1 MKKLIKVS
9 VRAFVEHL
17 LQRGDLSSVFDLS
30 SRTSGYNGMRAHQKI
45 QKSRPDS
52 YRSEI
57 PVFYRINNESVTL
70 DIQGRIDGVYRQNG
84 SVVIEEIKTTRRDLD
99 NFITDS
105 NPLHWAQ
112 VKIYAA
118 IYSFEND
125 IENIQTQLTYLQLET
140 GEIKTLSQDVTRDEL
155 NIFFLD
161 LASRYLDWIERI
173 ESWQNARNEAILN
186 SDFPYSSFRLGQQQM
201 VKDVSHTIQNQEQM
215 IIQAPT
221 GIGKTIATLYP
232 AIKSLAQGHVE
243 KIFYLTART
252 TGRVIAEKTLQELNA
267 KGLQIKFVTIT
278 AKEKICFN
286 PDKNCTS
293 EECSYASGYYDRLG
307 EARES
312 LFNQDEFTRET
323 ILEIAEFYEI
333 CPFEFSLD
341 LSLWVDC
348 VICDVNYAFDP
359 RVYLRRF
366 FLENPL
372 NCTFLI
378 DEAHNLVD
386 RSREMFSAQINKAS
400 FLELRRKLDDKRSKI
415 YTLLGEINKTFLER
429 KQALEEKNCSW
440 DRDRPEELLTLL
452 KRLVLSLE
460 RKVTANPQSPLNP
473 ILLDHYFEVNWFC
486 KVADMYDEHYVTYL
500 ERKERDLSVRMF
512 CVDPST
518 HLTTALERANS
529 AVLFSATITPMSYFA
544 QMLGCREDVQKR
556 ILPSPFP
563 QENLCL
569 VVSKSV
575 STLYR
580 HRTQTKMDL
589 AKTIGS
595 LVSAKKGNYLVFFPS
610 YAYMGMVS
618 PLYEQLFPHHHM
630 LVQTQGMS
638 EDERIQFLDH
648 FSFENNSTLVGFV
661 VMGGIFGEGIDL
673 MGDRLNGAV
682 VVGVGLPGLSLEREL
697 IRLHFE
703 EKQKPGFNYSYL
715 YPGMNRV
722 FQAAGRVIR
731 SEEDR
736 GAILLVDTRYSLPQ
750 YHSLFPSDWQ
760 VRFVQGEK
768 HIEHILDEFWTGGSG
783 PESE

>member
-1 MKKLIKVS
+1 MKKLIKIS

-17 LQRGDLSSVFDLS
+17 LRQGDLSSVFDLS
-30 SRTSGYNGMRAHQKI
+30 SRTSGYNGLRAHQKI

-52 YRSEI
+52 YLSEV
-57 PVFYRINNESVTL
+57 PVFYRIDNESLTL

-99 NFITDS
+99 NFIAEQ

-112 VKIYAA
+112 VKTYAA
-118 IYSFEND
+118 IYSLENNID
-125 IENIQTQLTYLQLET
+125 NIQAQLTYWQLET
-140 GEIKTLSQDVTRDEL
+140 GEIKTLSQDVSRDEL
-155 NIFFLD
+155 NLFFLD
-161 LASRYLDWIERI
+161 LASQYLDWMERI
-173 ESWQNARNEAILN
+173 ERWQSARNKAILN
-186 SDFPYSSFRLGQQQM
+186 AEFPFSSFRLGQLQM
-201 VKDVSHTIQNQEQM
+201 VEDVSCSIQNQEQM

-221 GIGKTIATLYP
+221 GTGKTIAALYP
-232 AIKSLAQGHVE
+232 AVKSLAQGHVD

-252 TGRVIAEKTLQELNA
+252 TGRVIAEKTLMELNT
-267 KGLQIKFVTIT
+267 KGLQIKYITLT
-278 AKEKICFN
+278 AKEKTCFN

-293 EECSYASGYYDRLG
+293 EECPYAKGYYDRLA

-312 LFNQDEFTRET
+312 LFHHDEFTRET
-323 ILEIAEFYEI
+323 VLEIAEFYEI

-359 RVYLRRF
+359 RVYLRRY
-366 FLENPL
+366 FLENSL

-386 RSREMFSAQINKAS
+386 RSREMFSASINKAN
-400 FLELRRKLDDKRSKI
+400 FLELRRKFDDKKSEI
-415 YTLLGEINKTFLER
+415 YTLIGEINKTLLEK
-429 KQALEEKNCSW
+429 KQELGSEVYAW
-440 DRDRPEELLTLL
+440 DKDRPEELLSLL
-452 KRLVLSLE
+452 KRLAMSLE
-460 RKVTANPQSPLNP
+460 RRVTANPQSPFNQF
-473 ILLDHYFEVNWFC
+473 LLEHYFEVNWFC
-486 KVADMYDEHYVTYL
+486 KVADMYDENYVTCL
-500 ERKERDLSVRMF
+500 EQKGRDLIVKLF
-512 CVDPST
+512 CVDPSA
-518 HLTTALERANS
+518 HMSTALERANS

-569 VVSKSV
+569 LVSKSV

-580 HRTQTKMDL
+580 HRTQTKTDL

-595 LVSAKKGNYLVFFPS
+595 LVSSKKGNYLVFFPS
-610 YAYMGMVS
+610 YIYMDMVF
-618 PLYEQLFPHHHM
+618 PLYEQLFPDHTM

-638 EDERIQFLDH
+638 EDERLLFLEH
-648 FSFENNSTLVGFV
+648 FSFENNNTLVGFV

-673 MGDRLNGAV
+673 MGDRLSGAV

-697 IRLHFE
+697 IRFHFE
-703 EKQKPGFNYSYL
+703 EKHMPGFNYSYL

-750 YHSLFPSDWQ
+750 YASLFPSDWQ
-760 VRFVQGEK
+760 VRFIRNEK
-768 HIEHILDEFWTGGSG
+768 QMGHILEKFWTG
-783 PESE
+783 ECEWDE

>member
-9 VRAFVEHL
+9 VRSFVEHL
-17 LQRGDLSSVFDLS
+17 LQQGDLSSVFDLS
-30 SRTSGYNGMRAHQKI
+30 SRTSSYNGLRAHQKI

-52 YRSEI
+52 YHSEV
-57 PVFYRINNESVTL
+57 PVFYRIDNESLTL

-99 NFITDS
+99 NFIAEQNS
-105 NPLHWAQ
+105 LHWAQ
-112 VKIYAA
+112 VKTYAA
-118 IYSFEND
+118 IYSLENNID
-125 IENIQTQLTYLQLET
+125 NIQAQLTYYQLET
-140 GEIKTLSQDVTRDEL
+140 GEIKT
-155 NIFFLD
+155 FFQEISNEKLCLFFHD
-161 LASRYLDWIERI
+161 LASQYLDWMERI
-173 ESWQNARNEAILN
+173 ESWQSARNEVILN
-186 SDFPYSSFRLGQQQM
+186 ANFPFSSFRLGQLQM
-201 VKDVSHTIQNQEQM
+201 VEDVSLTIQNQEQM

-221 GIGKTIATLYP
+221 GTGKTIAALFP
-232 AIKSLAQGHVE
+232 AVKALAQGHVD

-252 TGRVIAEKTLQELNA
+252 TGRVIAEKTLMELNT
-267 KGLQIKFVTIT
+267 KGLQIKFVTLT

-286 PDKNCTS
+286 PDKTCTS
-293 EECSYASGYYDRLG
+293 EECPYAKGYYDRLA

-312 LFNQDEFTRET
+312 LFLQDEFTRET

-366 FLENPL
+366 FLENSI

-386 RSREMFSAQINKAS
+386 RSREMFSARITKGS
-400 FLELRRKLDDKRSKI
+400 FLELRRKLDNKKSEI
-415 YTLLGEINKTFLER
+415 YTLIGEINNTLFER
-429 KQALEEKNCSW
+429 KQALGDEVYAW
-440 DRDRPEELLTLL
+440 DKDCPEDLLSLL

-460 RKVTANPQSPLNP
+460 RKVTANPQSPLNQ

-486 KVADMYDEHYVTYL
+486 KVADMYDDNYVTCL
-500 ERKERDLSVRMF
+500 EQKGRDLTVKLF

-518 HLTTALERANS
+518 HLSAALDRTNS

-544 QMLGCREDVQKR
+544 QILGCREDVQKR

-563 QENLCL
+563 PENLCL
-569 VVSKSV
+569 LASKSV

-580 HRTQTKMDL
+580 HRSHTKNDL

-610 YAYMGMVS
+610 YAYMDMVF
-618 PLYEQLFPHHHM
+618 PLYEQLFPHHTM
-630 LVQTQGMS
+630 LVQTQGMG
-638 EDERIQFLDH
+638 EDERLLFLEH
-648 FSFENNSTLVGFV
+648 FSYENSSTLVGFV

-673 MGDRLNGAV
+673 MGDRLSGAV

-697 IRLHFE
+697 IRVHFE
-703 EKQKPGFNYSYL
+703 EKQMPGFNYSYL

-750 YHSLFPSDWQ
+750 YASLFPSDWQ
-760 VRFVQGEK
+760 VRFIQNEK
-768 HIEHILDEFWTGGSG
+768 QMGHILDKFWTGKSG
-783 PESE
+783 WDE